1 MAEFTIDGQTFDTD
15 NLNQTQ
21 KRVIGLYQKC
31 LQEESD
37 AAANLEM
44 KRAARIELGRKLKEL
59 VIDGSQTGGGKK
71 N

>member
-59 VIDGSQTGGGKK
+59 VIDENQTGSGKK